1 MLDCSEIANPNSQ
14 PQAIE
19 KILHKYELEI
29 RTHIKME
36 QEFKKLAEEADL
48 KYNEMMIKL
57 SDFAYTND
65 NLLEENALLKRYL
78 AENQIDFKELNKRST
93 KNKTHSSTKEKNGKN
108 NSRNTSTEFLQ
119 MHINKLKKVSVIRP
133 PRATR
138 RSASPTKST
147 ARTR

>member
-36 QEFKKLAEEADL
+36 QEFKKLAEEADKKYEALKSEYSTISL

-57 SDFAYTND
+57 SDFAYAND
-65 NLLEENALLKRYL
+65 NLVEENSALKQYL
-78 AENQIDFKELNKRST
+78 AENQIEFKDFSKQNG
-93 KNKTHSSTKEKNGKN
+93 KNKTHSSTKEKNGKS

-119 MHINKLKKVSVIRP
+119 MHINKLKKV
-133 PRATR
+133 A
-138 RSASPTKST
+138 
-147 ARTR
+147 